1 MILCWATLIDTL
13 GHIQPVGHGLDTP
26 ALKGAARVS
35 ATSSLSW
42 SGSLFLNFPKSV
54 EGGGGGDVE
63 KRKGGE
69 REDHSG
75 KQSSESC
82 GPVRKVVG

>member
-35 ATSSLSW
+35 ASSSLSW

-54 EGGGGGDVE
+54 EGGGGKDVAE
-63 KRKGGE
+63 RKGGGG
-69 REDHSG
+69 RESKSAQG
-75 KQSSESC
+75 AQ
-82 GPVRKVVG
+82 KVVG